1 MIGKKMKQLNKLKSI
16 IDTSL
21 IISTVITGEI
31 YIANLQVAF
40 ADLLIFHEV
49 ELAYFFLLQQ
59 RLHKNPLKYLS

>member
-1 MIGKKMKQLNKLKSI
+1 MKLKFVSIGKKMKQLNKLTSI

-31 YIANLQVAF
+31 YT
-40 ADLLIFHEV
+40 DLLIFHEV

-59 RLHKNPLKYLS
+59 RLHKNPLKCLS